1 MKYFIDTEFL
11 EGTQTKRVLGFNAR
25 QTKPTIDLI
34 SIGIVAEDGRE
45 YYAISKEFNLKEAW
59 NRWQKKLVDY
69 GEPYQIKLEIV
80 KEYWLRE
87 NVLKP
92 IYEELHRKE
101 MGMYYKMQE
110 ANVVPA
116 IPIIGFTYSNL
127 KKLIKKYGKTNA
139 QIAEE
144 VKEFVYNQTPEDK
157 YNGTDRSRPEFYG
170 YYADYDWV
178 VFCWLFGTMMNLPTG
193 FPMYCNDLK
202 QDLANRLKTYTSK
215 ELSAATCPSCTHN
228 VYASMDYATPL
239 ITMEKCIKDHPRYPK
254 QTNEHNALADAR
266 WNKELYKF
274 LKSL

>member
-11 EGTQTKRVLGFNAR
+11 EGRQGKRVLGIKVGR
-25 QTKPTIDLI
+25 TKPTVDLI
-34 SIGIVAEDGRE
+34 SIGIVAEYGRQ

-59 NRWQKKLVDY
+59 NRF
-69 GEPYQIKLEIV
+69 QIKRTEHTIGFGYQTEIEEEKV
-80 KEYWLRE
+80 YWLRE

-116 IPIIGFTYSNL
+116 IPIIGFNYHNL

-178 VFCWLFGTMMNLPTG
+178 VFCWLFGKMIDLPKE
-193 FPMYCNDLK
+193 FPMFAFDLK
-202 QDLANRLKTYTSK
+202 QTLDDKQIEHYNSTQNIYQ
-215 ELSAATCPSCTHN
+215 CDF
-228 VYASMDYATPL
+228 V
-239 ITMEKCIKDHPRYPK
+239 KCKNYPK
-254 QTNEHNALADAR
+254 QTNEHNALSDAR
-266 WNKELYKF
+266 FNYELYKF
-274 LKSL
+274 LKTL